1 LEPGGEIILRF
12 HNTLPRGRNAAK
24 LLSGP
29 ACLFAASWALF
40 FLCNCA
46 GISSGPEQ
54 EDAFYIDLNEF
65 PLYARNGFDPADI
78 TGVPDI
84 SGGSWLVRKP
94 EKQTGRNGFF
104 PASRQEKKAKRTGT
118 ANVETLVLPDMPRR
132 FFLSPLKEADRE
144 YTMMIP
150 FSVSPGEFE
159 KISGGTEPLQPGV
172 FLEALGDNW
181 EIFFNGRLIKSEMR
195 LDENGQIRS
204 GRSWRYVSIPLDR
217 SLFVQG
223 TNMLAFHIVGAPHF
237 DATGLWYE
245 NLYYIGDYDT
255 IGRVHDESMVVAIS
269 AIYFFVALYHLLLFL
284 SRRKDRYNIY
294 YCLFSICLGIYFL
307 VRSNTIYMLIPNSDI
322 TFRLEYASLY
332 MLPAMLSS
340 FLEHFNFQKTKI
352 LNKIYTGAC
361 LFCAVA
367 QAILPN
373 TFADDV
379 LFVWW
384 GIVLTQFVY
393 ILGYDILYTFGQ
405 AVRIRRAATRNVSL
419 FKTIWRS
426 LIEMPLG
433 NIIIGAAVMTAT
445 AFIDIINSIFLRY
458 GIVDI
463 SRYGIFLFTIT
474 TTVILARRF
483 GGLFSQ
489 LDEMNTLLEAS
500 NRNLEA
506 TVRERTRELERQTEV
521 AQAAS
526 RAKSDFLARM
536 SHEIRTPLNAILGL
550 SEVELQKDLPAETG
564 TNLDKVYHSGAH
576 LLEIVN
582 DILDISK
589 IESGNFEIIP
599 AEYELSSVL
608 NDAIQINAV
617 RIGLKQLGFKLDLD
631 ETIPQKLYGDS
642 VRIKQILNN
651 LLSNAIKYTEEGEVR
666 LSVDWEQ
673 REDQALVTFVVADT
687 GRGIRK
693 EDFGRLFSDY
703 TQFEAAAN
711 RRIEGTGLGLSIA
724 RGLAET
730 MGGTIS
736 VESEYGR
743 GSVFRVSLPQGIV
756 DPTPVSRDA
765 VEELR
770 NFRFIEDRSRSRGN
784 TLIRSY
790 MPYGK
795 TLVVDDLQT
804 NLDVMAGL
812 LMPYGLRVDTV
823 LSGQDAVDRIREAEV
838 RYDLIFMDHMMP
850 GMDGI
855 EAVRIIRNEI
865 GSPYAREIPIV
876 ALTANAVEGNREMF
890 LNSGFNGFIS
900 KPIDIKQLDTAL
912 NQWIRDKQNAATLRD
927 ADRQSRPVAENS
939 GSQTGREGAWLL
951 EHPVEG
957 IDFGEALELYG
968 NSGSAYMRILK
979 SFIAHTPPLLEKMDG
994 HLETS
999 LPDYAVEVHGLKG
1012 TCAAIGAK
1020 KTAELARELELAS
1033 KAGNPEPAERRHGE
1047 LRRQA
1052 LGLAERL
1059 AALLGE
1065 WDAGRPPETKE
1076 RRVEPERELLERLS
1090 AAAGQY
1096 NTTDT
1101 EEILEELE
1109 RYRYERGEDLILS
1122 LREQAENFDYEA
1134 IYRQLDALLDDA

>member
-1 LEPGGEIILRF
+1 LRF
-12 HNTLPRGRNAAK
+12 YNSFRDSSKVAK
-24 LLSGP
+24 LLAGLP
-29 ACLFAASWALF
+29 CLFVVAWALF
-40 FLCNCA
+40 FLHDCA
-46 GISSGPEQ
+46 GRSSEPEQ
-54 EDAFYIDLNEF
+54 QDIFYINLNEF
-65 PLYARNGFDPADI
+65 PLYARNGFDPAETASI
-78 TGVPDI
+78 PDVF
-84 SGGSWLVRKP
+84 GGSWLVKRP
-94 EKQTGRNGFF
+94 EVEKGRNGFLPF
-104 PASRQEKKAKRTGT
+104 SRQEKKAKREGT
-118 ANVETLVLPDMPRR
+118 SNIEALVLPDMPRR
-132 FFLSPLKEADRE
+132 SFLSPLKEADRE

-150 FSVSPGEFE
+150 FSIS
-159 KISGGTEPLQPGV
+159 SGGYAKMSGPEPLQPGI

-181 EIFFNGRLIKSEMR
+181 EIFFNGRLIRSEMH

-223 TNMLAFHIVGAPHF
+223 TNVLAFHIVGAPHF
-237 DATGLWYE
+237 DATGLWYA
-245 NLYYIGDYDT
+245 NLYYIGDYET
-255 IGRVHDESMVVAIS
+255 INRTHDESLVMAVS
-269 AIYFFVALYHLLLFL
+269 AIYFFVALYHFLLFL

-294 YCLFSICLGIYFL
+294 YCFFSIFLGIYFV
-307 VRSNTIYMLIPNSDI
+307 VRSNTIYMLIPNSNI
-322 TFRLEYASLY
+322 VFRLEYASLY
-332 MLPAMLSS
+332 LLPSMLSS
-340 FLEHFNFQKTKI
+340 FLEYFNFQKTRI
-352 LNKIYTGAC
+352 PNKIFTIVC
-361 LFCAVA
+361 LVCVIA

-373 TFADDV
+373 PFGDDI

-384 GIVLTQFVY
+384 GIVLVQCMY
-393 ILGYDILYTFGQ
+393 LLGYDILYVFGQ
-405 AVRIRRAATRNVSL
+405 DVRIRRKAAGKVSL
-419 FKTIWRS
+419 FKIIRQT
-426 LIEMPLG
+426 LVETPLG
-433 NIIIGAAVMTAT
+433 NIIIGAAIMVVASL
-445 AFIDIINSIFLRY
+445 IDIINSVFLRY
-458 GIVDI
+458 GVVNI
-463 SRYGIFLFTIT
+463 SRIGVFLFTIT

-500 NRNLEA
+500 NRNLET

-550 SEVELQKDLPAETG
+550 SEVELQKDLPDNTR
-564 TNLDKVYHSGAH
+564 TNLDKMYHSGAH

-599 AEYELSSVL
+599 AEYELSGVL

-617 RIGLKQLGFKLDLD
+617 RIGLKQLELKLDLD

-666 LSVDWEQ
+666 LSVNWEQ
-673 REDQALVTFVVADT
+673 REDRALVTFAVADT

-703 TQFEAAAN
+703 AQFEATAN

-724 RGLAET
+724 RGLVEA
-730 MGGTIS
+730 MGGTIG
-736 VESEYGR
+736 VESEYGK

-756 DPTPVSRDA
+756 DATPISREVA
-765 VEELR
+765 EELR
-770 NFRFIEDRSRSRGN
+770 NFRFAEDRSRSRGN

-795 TLVVDDLQT
+795 ALVVDDLQT

-812 LMPYGLRVDTV
+812 LMPYGLQTVDMV
-823 LSGQDAVDRIREAEV
+823 LSGQEAVDHVRAEAV

-865 GSPYAREIPIV
+865 GTPYAREIPIV
-876 ALTANAVEGNREMF
+876 ALTANAVEGSREMF
-890 LNSGFNGFIS
+890 LNGGFNGFIS
-900 KPIDIKQLDTAL
+900 KPIDIKQLDMAL
-912 NQWIRDKQNAATLRD
+912 NQWIRDRQNTAILRE
-927 ADRQSRPVAENS
+927 AERQSQPKS
-939 GSQTGREGAWLL
+939 GSGEAKTDREGTWLL

-957 IDFGEALELYG
+957 IDFGEALGLYG
-968 NSGSAYMRILK
+968 NSGSTYMRILK
-979 SFIAHTPPLLEKMDG
+979 SFVAHTPPLLEKMDG
-994 HLETS
+994 HLGTS
-999 LPDYAVEVHGLKG
+999 LPDYAIEVHGLKG

-1033 KAGNPEPAERRHGE
+1033 KAGNPEPAMLRHGE
-1047 LRRQA
+1047 LRRQT

-1059 AALLGE
+1059 TALLGE

-1090 AAAGQY
+1090 AAAWQY

-1134 IYRQLDALLDDA
+1134 IYRQLDALLNDA